1 METPEEEPAPIAG
14 VKRPLEEEPPAEPPA
29 EQEPP
34 PAEPPAA
41 AEQPTGEAAAQPPP
55 ELGAVPT
62 EAAAEDP
69 AAAEAA
75 LQGEIGWLRQQNAQL
90 QAQLVQLQ
98 QQHAGLTAAAAA
110 AAAAAARPAPAPA
123 PAVRHNQ
130 AWTEQQNPENGMVST
145 RTLFFS
151 FAPFLSHRL
160 SFLLT
165 DLLLEL
171 GDRRVDI
178 HAAGRLQP
186 GRGARVGLEQLEPA
200 WRQGAAGR
208 QPLCCAQDAPRRV

>member
-14 VKRPLEEEPPAEPPA
+14 VKRPLEEEPEQEPPA

-110 AAAAAARPAPAPA
+110 AAAAARPAPAPA

-130 AWTEQQNPENGMVST
+130 AWTEQQNPENGMVSA